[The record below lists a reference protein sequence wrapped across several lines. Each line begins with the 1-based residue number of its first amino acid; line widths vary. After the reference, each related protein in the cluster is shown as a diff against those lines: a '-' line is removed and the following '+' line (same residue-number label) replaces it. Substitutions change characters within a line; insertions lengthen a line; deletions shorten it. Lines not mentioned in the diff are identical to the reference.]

1 MLLHNYCQKTYRF
14 AIERFHAMWKFGVKI
29 NAVALV
35 EDDFLAFDVDK
46 HTSFEYEVE
55 LLTVMLVVMDRL
67 VISFRFNGDDERVG
81 GTVHESGCQ
90 RLVFVG
96 FRTFD
101 AGPLAGAGYKVAA
114 HFGFFAEHQ
123 GIEGDIVGTGYFL
136 QHTDR
141 NIVFSSFCESVLF
154 SRNVTVSGDI
164 LRSQFEYVA

>member
-14 AIERFHAMWKFGVKI
+14 AVERFHAMWKFGVKI

-81 GTVHESGCQ
+81 GTCLLYTSPSPRDV
-90 RLVFVG
+90 
-96 FRTFD
+96 
-101 AGPLAGAGYKVAA
+101 
-114 HFGFFAEHQ
+114 
-123 GIEGDIVGTGYFL
+123 
-136 QHTDR
+136 
-141 NIVFSSFCESVLF
+141 
-154 SRNVTVSGDI
+154 
-164 LRSQFEYVA
+164 